1 MIRYNND
8 KQNKTKTNNDINQG
22 KNNNS
27 NGDKNNNYCETMTK
41 IN

>member
-8 KQNKTKTNNDINQG
+8 KQNKTKTNSDINQG